1 MVVLF
6 VTMNTTEMLLTPDL
20 QQQLEDVLS
29 ASLTENIIVVQT
41 FFVDSNIDQK
51 MRLSLTWRIRTQTSF

>member
-1 MVVLF
+1 
-6 VTMNTTEMLLTPDL
+6 MLLTPDL

-29 ASLTENIIVVQT
+29 ASLTENIIVVQN
-41 FFVDSNIDQK
+41 FFIDSNIDQK